1 MMAQEMAAKVEE
13 LPEVAFVEA
22 LTHGPT
28 NHAHL
33 FIGLVPRTERKRTH
47 EQMAGV
53 VRGILGGYRNI
64 TYNVRLPS
72 VLGGETYFPI
82 AAVIRGPEIER
93 LAEMSKKI
101 ANRMRQ
107 FPELVDVNPSLNL
120 NTPLHNSH
128 LGLV

>member
-1 MMAQEMAAKVEE
+1 MATDMAKRVEA
-13 LPEVAFVEA
+13 LPEVAFVET

-47 EQMAGV
+47 EQLATV
-53 VRGILGGYRNI
+53 VREILGGYRNI

-82 AAVIRGPEIER
+82 AAIIRGPEIDNSPTS
-93 LAEMSKKI
+93 AKMSPTACANTKI
-101 ANRMRQ
+101 W
-107 FPELVDVNPSLNL
+107 STS
-120 NTPLHNSH
+120 TPA
-128 LGLV
+128 